1 MKKNLLIFSSIFLLS
16 GCSSSDIYNF
26 SKATISKDPS
36 AAFKSLATSK
46 SINYASNPK
55 ALQNDIKALD
65 KNFRKVLD
73 IFIKG
78 IMQNWGEDNIELPKQ
93 KEYVKYM
100 QNYKSRALID
110 FDKGF
115 ITVETLDEENTKQSL
130 HNAIVTTLLLP
141 DDPRAADLFNAKKI
155 QLKGTPYLL
164 GEVKDDENK
173 EIRYSWRAN
182 RYANILVNNI
192 KYKQIK
198 KDNKNIKV
206 SYIQIPMVKDHATI
220 RVAKF
225 KPIVEKYSKKYNISA
240 NLIYAIIKTES
251 NFNQFAVS
259 NAGAIGLMQIVP
271 TSAGKDA
278 YKYIY
283 NKTWT
288 PTSSYL
294 FEPKNNIEL
303 GSAYLK
309 ILNTKYLNAI
319 YNPISKEYCVIS
331 AYNTG
336 SGNVLKTFSS
346 NRIKAK
352 ELINKNSP
360 AEVYKTLREKLPYEE
375 TRNYLKK
382 VVENKKDF
390 VAL

>member
-1 MKKNLLIFSSIFLLS
+1 MKNLFIISSIFLLY
-16 GCSSSDIYNF
+16 GCSTTDIYNL
-26 SKATISKDPS
+26 SQVVVSKDPHTTL
-36 AAFKSLATSK
+36 KSLATSK
-46 SINYASNPK
+46 SIYYASNPK
-55 ALQNDIKALD
+55 ALQNDIKVLD
-65 KNFRKVLD
+65 KNFRKILD
-73 IFIKG
+73 IFIKE
-78 IMQNWGEDNIELPKQ
+78 IMDNWGEENIELPKQ
-93 KEYVKYM
+93 KEYVKYL

-110 FDKGF
+110 FDKGL
-115 ITVETLDEENTKQSL
+115 ITVETLDEKNTKQSL
-130 HNAIVTTLLLP
+130 HSAIVTTLLLP

-155 QLKGTPYLL
+155 KLEGTPYLL
-164 GEVKDDENK
+164 GEVKDDQNK
-173 EIRYSWRAN
+173 EIRYPYRAN
-182 RYANILVNNI
+182 RYADILTKNI

-198 KDNKNIKV
+198 KDSKNIKV
-206 SYIQIPMVKDHATI
+206 AYVQIPMVKDHANI

-225 KPIVEKYSKKYNISA
+225 KPIIEEYSKKYNISA

-259 NAGAIGLMQIVP
+259 NVGAIGLMQIVP
-271 TSAGKDA
+271 TSAGIDA

-288 PTSSYL
+288 PTNSYL
-294 FEPKNNIEL
+294 FEPQNNIEL

-309 ILNTKYLNAI
+309 ILNTKYLNGI
-319 YNPISKEYCVIS
+319 YNSISQEYCVIS

-346 NRIKAK
+346 NRTKAK
-352 ELINKNSP
+352 ELINKKTP
-360 AEVYKTLREKLPYEE
+360 LEVYKILREKLPYEE

-382 VVENKKDF
+382 VVDNKKEF